1 MKVQNVNSY
10 SNQSFSALNRDIARI
25 SEPLF
30 NVIKSYPV
38 IDSFSKK
45 FDATMGVS
53 LFLSKSPER
62 TTQMALSFE
71 NVKPRNVFAKLF
83 SFFKDPEVNNFV
95 LKTKATNE
103 HELLTEL
110 ECMDKNTLVNLY
122 RSK

>member
-1 MKVQNVNSY
+1 MKIQSVNNY
-10 SNQSFSALNRDIARI
+10 SGQSFGALNRDAARI

-38 IDSFSKK
+38 VDSFSKK

-53 LFLSKSPER
+53 FFLSKSPER

-71 NVKPRNVFAKLF
+71 NVKPRSIFAKVFEL
-83 SFFKDPEVNNFV
+83 FKDPKQNNFL
-95 LKTKATNE
+95 LKTKATNT

-110 ECMDKNTLVNLY
+110 ECMDKKTLINLY
-122 RSK
+122 SSK